1 MTMGSGMHTFGRA
14 MAMGAL
20 GLALSGTAQ
29 PVSAQAQAPKAQAV
43 PAPPPPELPVPEGF
57 LDATAPG
64 SPATEFFQ
72 LLQEEWRKR
81 DFDPRALMTVWID
94 QGDLDRYYVQGVN
107 PLEGHYCYV
116 CFLPS
121 EHPEQE
127 LEGLKASIGPA
138 DQAMSVRGDW
148 MAKAFKAPPGRDA
161 RGPGQLG
168 TAAWSTGFLE
178 PAAGLRSTSNVRRFY
193 LKLTGIVTCR
203 GGGYQLNDS
212 CMVTDEP
219 GIRQAAARLEAL
231 CRQVPVSR

>member
-14 MAMGAL
+14 MAIGAL

-29 PVSAQAQAPKAQAV
+29 PVSAQAQAPKVQSVQA
-43 PAPPPPELPVPEGF
+43 PPELPVPEGF

-81 DFDPRALMTVWID
+81 DFDPRALMAVWID

-138 DQAMSVRGDW
+138 DQAMSVRVDW
-148 MAKAFKAPPGRDA
+148 MAKAFKARQAVMLGVLGSWD
-161 RGPGQLG
+161 RGLVY
-168 TAAWSTGFLE
+168 GFLE